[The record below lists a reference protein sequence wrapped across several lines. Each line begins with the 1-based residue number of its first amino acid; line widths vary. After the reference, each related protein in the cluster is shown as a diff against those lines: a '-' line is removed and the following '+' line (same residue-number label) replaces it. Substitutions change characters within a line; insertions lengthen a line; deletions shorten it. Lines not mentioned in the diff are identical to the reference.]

1 MVSKTKPVKKVSKSK
16 KKETLDA
23 SSTPVKEVIVATPVD
38 SHDQIKL
45 EYFDKLM
52 NASRN
57 AVISLRRSYGYSF
70 HREVDKLQDVVE
82 KIDKVKFYSDHAN
95 IFKGY
100 DNPFDN
106 FKPY

>member
-1 MVSKTKPVKKVSKSK
+1 MVSKTKPVKNVSKSK

-45 EYFDKLM
+45 EHFDKLM

-57 AVISLRRSYGYSF
+57 ALVSLRRSYRYSCPV
-70 HREVDKLQDVVE
+70 EVDKLQDMVE
-82 KIDKVKFYSDHAN
+82 RIDKVKFYSDHGN